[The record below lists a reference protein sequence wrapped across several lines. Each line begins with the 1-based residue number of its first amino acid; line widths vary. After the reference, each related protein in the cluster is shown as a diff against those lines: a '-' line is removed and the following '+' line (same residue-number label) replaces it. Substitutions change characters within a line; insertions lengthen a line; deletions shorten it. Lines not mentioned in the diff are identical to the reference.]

1 MKIPVVAAAV
11 RWIHA
16 PVALPQLVSFHSF
29 ENFNSL
35 NSTVTRECGR
45 KINSTVVKI
54 KGKEMCLLI
63 NRFAKIRVQCIDI
76 CKRKKKSENL
86 KTNTKKVAC

>member
-1 MKIPVVAAAV
+1 MQ
-11 RWIHA
+11 
-16 PVALPQLVSFHSF
+16 QLSF
-29 ENFNSL
+29 L
-35 NSTVTRECGR
+35 NSTVTRERGR

-63 NRFAKIRVQCIDI
+63 NCFAKIRIQYIEI
-76 CKRKKKSENL
+76 CKRKKRSENL